1 MKRFIQYFLV
11 ATIMFA
17 PVYASAQSEQEIMAR
32 FAHEPTIEDTQA
44 AAVEYT
50 GLSSDRL
57 EGMYSRAGAS
67 NALPK
72 SLYYE
77 LQYRDKDTDR
87 PQTQYDYTDP
97 TSNSFSKKVQK
108 EYHQDEVYLQHK
120 MRAQWDLSRL
130 VYNPEQLRVVS
141 QMNSATKTRD
151 GILKLVTKTYF
162 ARRKAQIDLMLN
174 PPSSIAEKLDKELR
188 LQEMTAQ
195 LDALTGGWFSKN
207 CQK

>member
-1 MKRFIQYFLV
+1 MKRLIQLCLAAAV
-11 ATIMFA
+11 LTA
-17 PVYASAQSEQEIMAR
+17 PVCAFAQSEQEILAR

-44 AAVEYT
+44 AAVDYA
-50 GLSSDRL
+50 GLGADRV
-57 EGMYSRAGAS
+57 EGMYGRAGGA

-72 SLYYE
+72 VLSYE
-77 LQYRDKDTDR
+77 MTYRDQDRIEPQSVYTYHGADEAWTSLKKTEKEQNTD
-87 PQTQYDYTDP
+87 YI
-97 TSNSFSKKVQK
+97 
-108 EYHQDEVYLQHK
+108 QHK
-120 MRAQWDLSRL
+120 IKAQWDLSR
-130 VYNPEQLRVVS
+130 VVFNPDQIRVVS
-141 QMNSATKTRD
+141 AMANAAKSRD
-151 GILKLVTKTYF
+151 VILKLVTKTYF

>member
-11 ATIMFA
+11 ALILTA
-17 PVYASAQSEQEIMAR
+17 PVYAFAQDSKEILAR
-32 FAHEPTIEDTQA
+32 FNHEPTIEATQA
-44 AAVEYT
+44 AAVEYV
-50 GLSSDRL
+50 GLSADRL
-57 EGMYSRAGAS
+57 EGLYGRAGGS

-72 SLYYE
+72 SIYYE

-87 PQTQYDYTDP
+87 PQKEFSYTDP
-97 TSNSFSKKVQK
+97 ASNDWSSYKQK

-120 MRAQWDLSRL
+120 VRAQWDLSRII
-130 VYNPEQLRVVS
+130 YNPDQLRVVA

-151 GILKLVTKTYF
+151 GLLKLVTKTYF
-162 ARRKAQIDLMLN
+162 ARRKLQIDMMLN
-174 PPSSIAEKLDKELR
+174 PPSDIADKLEMELR

-195 LDALTGGWFSKN
+195 LDAQTGGWFSKN